1 MRGFICAMYT
11 IAHIIQQQTV
21 AVMTNV
27 RCNRLVEGPLLKQIL
42 VHIEAMMPTT
52 ANIRDVTTKAMSD
65 PNERDILRRE
75 LQKSKAISQR
85 FRLKIDKMLCRA

>member
-65 PNERDILRRE
+65 PNERDIRLE
-75 LQKSKAISQR
+75 LKFLEEEDDGGSSCQGPRFSQG
-85 FRLKIDKMLCRA
+85 